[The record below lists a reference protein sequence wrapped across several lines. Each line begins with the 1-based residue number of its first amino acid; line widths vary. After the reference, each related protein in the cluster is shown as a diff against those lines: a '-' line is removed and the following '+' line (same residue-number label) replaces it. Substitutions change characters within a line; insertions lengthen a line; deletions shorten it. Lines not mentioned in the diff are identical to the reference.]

1 MFNGEND
8 NNVKVSLE
16 TLKKFV
22 YNNNIRLIKSPVRL
36 SLYWSWENKKK
47 ESVTMRRK
55 IQKYLSGEREGFSL
69 IELIIVIA
77 IMAILIGVVALVVLP
92 YLESSRESTDR
103 AALNEVATAFKSAAS
118 VNSKYATEVIKMTT
132 ATASTSL
139 NADLKK
145 KIESY
150 LEKSLAETEKGLSSK
165 NCTGKKFYFQKSDK
179 GFKVY
184 IGDASGAAKDS
195 DEVEFSTTPASN

>member
-1 MFNGEND
+1 
-8 NNVKVSLE
+8 
-16 TLKKFV
+16 
-22 YNNNIRLIKSPVRL
+22 
-36 SLYWSWENKKK
+36 
-47 ESVTMRRK
+47 MRRK

-92 YLESSRESTDR
+92 YLESSRES
-103 AALNEVATAFKSAAS
+103 
-118 VNSKYATEVIKMTT
+118 
-132 ATASTSL
+132 
-139 NADLKK
+139 
-145 KIESY
+145 
-150 LEKSLAETEKGLSSK
+150 K

>member
-1 MFNGEND
+1 
-8 NNVKVSLE
+8 
-16 TLKKFV
+16 
-22 YNNNIRLIKSPVRL
+22 
-36 SLYWSWENKKK
+36 
-47 ESVTMRRK
+47 MRRK

-118 VNSKYATEVIKMTT
+118 INSKYATTVNNTLSSGAKD
-132 ATASTSL
+132 SSSL
-139 NADLKK
+139 DADLKK

-150 LEKSLAETEKGLSSK
+150 LEKSLADTEKGLSSK
-165 NCTGKKFYFQKSDK
+165 NCTGKKFYFQKSNK
-179 GFKVY
+179 GFKVF
-184 IGDASGAAKDS
+184 IGASASEAVKDS
-195 DEVEFSTTPASN
+195 DGVEFSTTPASN

>member
-1 MFNGEND
+1 
-8 NNVKVSLE
+8 
-16 TLKKFV
+16 
-22 YNNNIRLIKSPVRL
+22 
-36 SLYWSWENKKK
+36 
-47 ESVTMRRK
+47 MRRK

-118 VNSKYATEVIKMTT
+118 INSKYATTVNNTLSSAKD
-132 ATASTSL
+132 SSSL
-139 NADLKK
+139 DADLK

-150 LEKSLAETEKGLSSK
+150 LEKSLADTEKGLSSK

>member
-1 MFNGEND
+1 
-8 NNVKVSLE
+8 
-16 TLKKFV
+16 
-22 YNNNIRLIKSPVRL
+22 
-36 SLYWSWENKKK
+36 
-47 ESVTMRRK
+47 MRRK

-118 VNSKYATEVIKMTT
+118 VNSKYATEVNKMTT
-132 ATASTSL
+132 ATASASL

-165 NCTGKKFYFQKSDK
+165 NLCLWEYFYLCAHFCLKRLREKQDLVWATLNSWRVLGCVSDLDIL
-179 GFKVY
+179 Y
-184 IGDASGAAKDS
+184 WH
-195 DEVEFSTTPASN
+195 

>member
-1 MFNGEND
+1 
-8 NNVKVSLE
+8 
-16 TLKKFV
+16 
-22 YNNNIRLIKSPVRL
+22 
-36 SLYWSWENKKK
+36 
-47 ESVTMRRK
+47 MRRK

-118 VNSKYATEVIKMTT
+118 VNSKYATTVNGMTT
-132 ATASTSL
+132 ATSSTSL
-139 NADLKK
+139 DADLK

-150 LEKSLAETEKGLSSK
+150 LEKSLTETEKGLSSA
-165 NCTGKKFYFQKSDK
+165 NCKDKKFYFQKSDK

-184 IGDASGAAKDS
+184 IGGESGAAKDS
-195 DEVEFSTTPASN
+195 DGVEFSTTPASK

>member
-1 MFNGEND
+1 MTIDDLLIRARKMGASDVHVTVGIPPKCRVNGE
-8 NNVKVSLE
+8 
-16 TLKKFV
+16 
-22 YNNNIRLIKSPVRL
+22 
-36 SLYWSWENKKK
+36 
-47 ESVTMRRK
+47 
-55 IQKYLSGEREGFSL
+55 
-69 IELIIVIA
+69 
-77 IMAILIGVVALVVLP
+77 LV
-92 YLESSRESTDR
+92 
-103 AALNEVATAFKSAAS
+103 TAFKSAAS
-118 VNSKYATEVIKMTT
+118 VNSKYATEVNKMTT
-132 ATASTSL
+132 ATASASL

>member
-1 MFNGEND
+1 
-8 NNVKVSLE
+8 
-16 TLKKFV
+16 
-22 YNNNIRLIKSPVRL
+22 
-36 SLYWSWENKKK
+36 
-47 ESVTMRRK
+47 MRRK

-118 VNSKYATEVIKMTT
+118 INSKYATTVNNTLSSAKD
-132 ATASTSL
+132 SSSL
-139 NADLKK
+139 DADLKK

-150 LEKSLAETEKGLSSK
+150 LEKSLADTEKGLSSK
-165 NCTGKKFYFQKSDK
+165 TVPERNSISRNPIKALRCLLVQAQVRLLK
-179 GFKVY
+179 
-184 IGDASGAAKDS
+184 
-195 DEVEFSTTPASN
+195 TPME

>member
-1 MFNGEND
+1 
-8 NNVKVSLE
+8 
-16 TLKKFV
+16 
-22 YNNNIRLIKSPVRL
+22 
-36 SLYWSWENKKK
+36 
-47 ESVTMRRK
+47 MRRK

-118 VNSKYATEVIKMTT
+118 VNSKYATEVNKMTT
-132 ATASTSL
+132 ATASASL

-150 LEKSLAETEKGLSSK
+150 LEKSLAKSLAETEKGLSSK

>member
-1 MFNGEND
+1 
-8 NNVKVSLE
+8 
-16 TLKKFV
+16 
-22 YNNNIRLIKSPVRL
+22 
-36 SLYWSWENKKK
+36 
-47 ESVTMRRK
+47 MRRK

-118 VNSKYATEVIKMTT
+118 VNSKYATEVNKMTT
-132 ATASTSL
+132 ATASAS
-139 NADLKK
+139 LKK

>member
-118 VNSKYATEVIKMTT
+118 VNSKYAAEVNKMTT
-132 ATASTSL
+132 ATASASL